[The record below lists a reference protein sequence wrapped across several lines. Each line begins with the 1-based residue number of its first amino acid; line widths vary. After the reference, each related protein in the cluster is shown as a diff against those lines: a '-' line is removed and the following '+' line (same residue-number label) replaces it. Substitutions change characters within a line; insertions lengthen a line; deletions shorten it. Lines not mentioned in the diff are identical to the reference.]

1 METQHATSG
10 IRRIAIIGPE
20 CTGKTTLSQQLA
32 EHFNA
37 EWIPEYARQYI
48 TELEGKYAMDDVV
61 FIAKKQIDEFDFSD
75 DSAYNQIFF
84 DTNLIITKVWFDVA
98 FDECPDWVEDAIVT
112 RKFDYHLL
120 CNTELPWEPDI
131 VRENGGKKRERL
143 FNIYE
148 QELKKRG
155 FPYGIV
161 AGDGDSRLTN
171 ALTLLNSFFND
182 TTT

>member
-10 IRRIAIIGPE
+10 TIRIAIIGPE

-32 EHFNA
+32 KHFCA

-48 TELEGKYAMDDVV
+48 AELEGIYSIDDVI
-61 FIAKKQIDEFDFSD
+61 FIAKKQIDEYDYSD
-75 DSAYNQIFF
+75 ENASQIFY
-84 DTNLIITKVWFDVA
+84 DTNLIITKIWFDVV
-98 FDECPDWVEDAIVT
+98 FKECPDWVEEAIST
-112 RKFDYHLL
+112 RTFDYHLL

-131 VRENGGKKRERL
+131 VRENGGEKREKL
-143 FNIYE
+143 FNMYE

-161 AGDGDSRLTN
+161 TGDGDSRFTN
-171 ALTLLNSFFND
+171 ALNLLNLFFND
-182 TTT
+182 